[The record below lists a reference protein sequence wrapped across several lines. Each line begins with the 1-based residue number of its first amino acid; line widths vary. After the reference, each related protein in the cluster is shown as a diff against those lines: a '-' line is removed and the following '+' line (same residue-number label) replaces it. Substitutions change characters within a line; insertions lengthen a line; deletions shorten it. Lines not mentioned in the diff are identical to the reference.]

1 MSTSEMFTTHV
12 HQGVVTFM
20 SRVEVFATG
29 FKIESGNQSPFG
41 GPSSLYCH
49 KLRAVQSTTNV
60 QRPRTRL
67 GGAGLVKTIDSIHLW
82 NGIGNIE
89 IVMQTLR
96 L

>member
-1 MSTSEMFTTHV
+1 MNIDHMSTSEMFTTHV

-41 GPSSLYCH
+41 G
-49 KLRAVQSTTNV
+49 ANQ
-60 QRPRTRL
+60 
-67 GGAGLVKTIDSIHLW
+67 
-82 NGIGNIE
+82 GIKVTSELLKIKNA
-89 IVMQTLR
+89 QLQFD

>member
-1 MSTSEMFTTHV
+1 MAQEVMWQEGGALQSLGHMG
-12 HQGVVTFM
+12 GV
-20 SRVEVFATG
+20 
-29 FKIESGNQSPFG
+29 
-41 GPSSLYCH
+41 SSLRTH